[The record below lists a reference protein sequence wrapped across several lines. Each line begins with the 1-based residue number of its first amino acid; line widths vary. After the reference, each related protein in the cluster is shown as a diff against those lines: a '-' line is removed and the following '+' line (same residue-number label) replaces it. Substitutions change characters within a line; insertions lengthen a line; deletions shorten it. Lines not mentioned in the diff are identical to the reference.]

1 MSNYVYEQGLLPNQ
15 LKITIYLDYA
25 GDGADDQSGGYR
37 EGSTGSLEQNKHF
50 ETDIYTVTLSNGTSL
65 SFSIKAICTG
75 DEDTAMNYGM
85 VMLKNVSPSD
95 IYISKIKAENLTYN
109 TSLVLPLWGNYDSN
123 KTYRIEWRIGDVKP
137 EPEKLIPYQGRDIYN
152 NPALLGT
159 PMDILLTF

>member
-15 LKITIYLDYA
+15 LKITVYLDYA

-37 EGSTGSLEQNKHF
+37 EGSAGNLEQNKHF

-65 SFSIKAICTG
+65 SFSIQAICTG
-75 DEDTAMNYGM
+75 DESSAMNYGM
-85 VMLKNVSPSD
+85 VILKNVSPSD
-95 IYISKIKAENLTYN
+95 INIPSIKVENLTYN
-109 TSLVLPLWGNYDSN
+109 TSLEIPITGDMGSN
-123 KTYRIEWRIGDVKP
+123 RTFRLEWRLGDSEP

-152 NPALLGT
+152 NPELLGI